1 MNTLKKQLSKH
12 YKESST
18 DYDFLKTSAIVNNE
32 EEILV
37 NLELLIKAMEPH
49 LKDRKTVPIET
60 ARGVDCFLFTFMGN
74 YYRVVYYYNPEPYR
88 DCFYLTLDVMMEPK

>member
-18 DYDFLKTSAIVNNE
+18 DYDYLKTSAIVNNE
-32 EEILV
+32 EEILL
-37 NLELLIKAMEPH
+37 NLEPH

-60 ARGVDCFLFTFMGN
+60 AVGVDCFLFTFMGN